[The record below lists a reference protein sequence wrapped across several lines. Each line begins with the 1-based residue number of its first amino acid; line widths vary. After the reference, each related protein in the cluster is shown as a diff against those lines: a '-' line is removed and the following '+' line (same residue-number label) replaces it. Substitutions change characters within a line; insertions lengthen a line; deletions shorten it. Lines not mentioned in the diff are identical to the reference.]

1 MSEYP
6 SDWRVADLGAVVAE
20 IVAGQSPNRMEH
32 PARNGK
38 KGILKTTAIQWSGF
52 SPLEN
57 LEALPDFTANSNT
70 IVRKNDILITK
81 AGPSRRVGVVA
92 LSHEDTGTLHVSGK
106 MAAIRT
112 TEEMDPRFLAYQMS
126 QDTFQIQLR
135 GDITGM
141 ALSQTNITHDNLLA
155 KSIVVPP
162 LPEQKKIAEILS
174 GIDIAIAIYEQQ
186 ANALAYM
193 LDALMQEEIVMNTS
207 TKWIKV
213 GDACTAQAGGT
224 PDRSQKEYYEG
235 RIPWVKSGEVKGEDI
250 FQTDESI
257 SNEAI
262 SNSSAKIVPS
272 GSVLVAMY
280 GATAG
285 QTARLRID
293 ATTNQ
298 AVLSLNSKTRELSND
313 YLYHSVTAF
322 KNQLL
327 LSCQGSGQPN
337 LSSGLIKELE
347 IPLPDPLVQ
356 QRISSALDSVRHRV
370 LALRSKINSSKSLK
384 NSIASDL
391 LSGRKRVSI

>member
-1 MSEYP
+1 MSEFPAHWDFKTIGEFSSRVRRKNTGGECQDPMTISAVDGLVSQRDYFNKIVASKNTEGYTLLHRNDFAYNKSYSDGYP
-6 SDWRVADLGAVVAE
+6 VGAARRLKAKDKGIVSPLYICFELDRKQIDLQFADHLFDSDWFVQAIFGIAKEGARSHGLLN
-20 IVAGQSPNRMEH
+20 I
-32 PARNGK
+32 
-38 KGILKTTAIQWSGF
+38 GIEEFF
-52 SPLEN
+52 S
-57 LEALPDFTANSNT
+57 AQLP
-70 IVRKNDILITK
+70 
-81 AGPSRRVGVVA
+81 
-92 LSHEDTGTLHVSGK
+92 
-106 MAAIRT
+106 
-112 TEEMDPRFLAYQMS
+112 
-126 QDTFQIQLR
+126 
-135 GDITGM
+135 
-141 ALSQTNITHDNLLA
+141 
-155 KSIVVPP
+155 VPP
-162 LPEQKKIAEILS
+162 LTEQKKIAEILS
-174 GIDIAIAIYEQQ
+174 GIDKAIGIYEEQ
-186 ANALAYM
+186 AKVLANM

-224 PDRSQKEYYEG
+224 PDRSQKGYYEG

-262 SNSSAKIVPS
+262 SNSSAKIVQS

-293 ATTNQ
+293 AATNQ
-298 AVLSLNSKTRELSND
+298 AVLSLNSKTIELSND

-327 LSCQGSGQPN
+327 LTCQGSGQPN

-347 IPLPDPLVQ
+347 IPLPDQLVQ
-356 QRISSALDSVRHRV
+356 QKISSALDSVRHRT
-370 LALRSKINSSKSLK
+370 LALRGKINSSKSLK

-391 LSGRKRVSI
+391 LSGRKRVSV

>member
-1 MSEYP
+1 MSE
-6 SDWRVADLGAVVAE
+6 DWKALQVGDFCEVSAGGTPDTSIKEYWEDGNIPWMSSGEVHKQRIKETESHITTLGLHNSSAKFFPKDSVLVAL
-20 IVAGQSPNRMEH
+20 AGQGKTRGKVAISEIELTTNQSIAAII
-32 PARNGK
+32 AR
-38 KGILKTTAIQWSGF
+38 KGICDPEFLYYNLSSRYEELRSLSGGSGRAGLNLSILSAIEIH
-52 SPLEN
+52 L
-57 LEALPDFTANSNT
+57 
-70 IVRKNDILITK
+70 
-81 AGPSRRVGVVA
+81 
-92 LSHEDTGTLHVSGK
+92 
-106 MAAIRT
+106 
-112 TEEMDPRFLAYQMS
+112 
-126 QDTFQIQLR
+126 
-135 GDITGM
+135 
-141 ALSQTNITHDNLLA
+141 
-155 KSIVVPP
+155 PP

-174 GIDIAIAIYEQQ
+174 GIDKAIGIYEEQ
-186 ANALAYM
+186 AKVLANM

-224 PDRSQKEYYEG
+224 PDRSQKGYYEG

-262 SNSSAKIVPS
+262 SNSSAKIVQS

-285 QTARLRID
+285 QTARLMID
-293 ATTNQ
+293 AATNQ
-298 AVLSLNSKTRELSND
+298 AVLSLNSKTIELSND

-327 LSCQGSGQPN
+327 LTCQGSGQPN

-347 IPLPDPLVQ
+347 IPLPDQLVQ
-356 QRISSALDSVRHRV
+356 QKISSALDSVRHRT
-370 LALRSKINSSKSLK
+370 LALRGKINSSKSLK

-391 LSGRKRVSI
+391 LSGRKRVSV

>member
-1 MSEYP
+1 MSE
-6 SDWRVADLGAVVAE
+6 DWKALQVGDFCEVSAGGTPDTSIKEYWEDGNIPWMSSGEVHKQRIKETESRITTLGLHNSSAKFFPKDSVLVAL
-20 IVAGQSPNRMEH
+20 AGQGKTRGKVAISEIELTTNQSIAAII
-32 PARNGK
+32 AR
-38 KGILKTTAIQWSGF
+38 KGICDPEFLYYNLSSRYEELRSLSGGSGRAGLNLSILSAIEIH
-52 SPLEN
+52 L
-57 LEALPDFTANSNT
+57 
-70 IVRKNDILITK
+70 
-81 AGPSRRVGVVA
+81 
-92 LSHEDTGTLHVSGK
+92 
-106 MAAIRT
+106 
-112 TEEMDPRFLAYQMS
+112 
-126 QDTFQIQLR
+126 
-135 GDITGM
+135 
-141 ALSQTNITHDNLLA
+141 
-155 KSIVVPP
+155 PP

-174 GIDIAIAIYEQQ
+174 GIDKAIGIYEEQ
-186 ANALAYM
+186 AKVLANM

-224 PDRSQKEYYEG
+224 PDRSQKGYYEG

-262 SNSSAKIVPS
+262 SNSSAKIVQS

-285 QTARLRID
+285 QTARLMID
-293 ATTNQ
+293 AATNQ
-298 AVLSLNSKTRELSND
+298 AVLSLNSKTIELSND

-327 LSCQGSGQPN
+327 LTCQGSGQPN

-347 IPLPDPLVQ
+347 IPLPDQLVQ
-356 QRISSALDSVRHRV
+356 QKISSALDSVRHRT
-370 LALRSKINSSKSLK
+370 LALRGKINSSKSLK

-391 LSGRKRVSI
+391 LSGRKRVSV

>member
-1 MSEYP
+1 MSDHPPDWEIANLSDLATIKASNVDKKTKEGQRDVLLCNYMDVFKNSVISSSLEFMRSTASEREISEFGLSKGDVLLTKDSEVPEEIGIPSVVTEDIPDLVCGYHLYMIRADHSRINPEYLCWTLR
-6 SDWRVADLGAVVAE
+6 S
-20 IVAGQSPNRMEH
+20 
-32 PARNGK
+32 
-38 KGILKTTAIQWSGF
+38 
-52 SPLEN
+52 
-57 LEALPDFTANSNT
+57 NS
-70 IVRKNDILITK
+70 
-81 AGPSRRVGVVA
+81 SRQY
-92 LSHEDTGTLHVSGK
+92 
-106 MAAIRT
+106 
-112 TEEMDPRFLAYQMS
+112 FYQMANGS
-126 QDTFQIQLR
+126 TRFGL
-135 GDITGM
+135 
-141 ALSQTNITHDNLLA
+141 NLKHVEECPIA
-155 KSIVVPP
+155 IPP

-174 GIDIAIAIYEQQ
+174 GIDRAIAIYEQQ
-186 ANALAYM
+186 AKVLANM

-224 PDRSQKEYYEG
+224 PDRSQKGYYEG
-235 RIPWVKSGEVKGEDI
+235 RIPWVKSGEVRGEDI
-250 FQTDESI
+250 FRTDESI

-298 AVLSLNSKTRELSND
+298 AVISLNSKTRELSND

-322 KNQLL
+322 KDQLL
-327 LSCQGSGQPN
+327 LTCQGSGQPN
-337 LSSGLIKELE
+337 LSAGLIKELE

-356 QRISSALDSVRHRV
+356 QRISSALDSVRQRV

-384 NSIASDL
+384 SSIASDL
-391 LSGRKRVSI
+391 LSGRKRVSV

>member
-1 MSEYP
+1 MSETYP
-6 SDWRVADLGAVVAE
+6 WEQYPLHELEA
-20 IVAGQSPNRMEH
+20 
-32 PARNGK
+32 
-38 KGILKTTAIQWSGF
+38 KGIVTLGRGNIISKKDIQSNPGGYPIYSSSAKGEGLFGTYGDYMFDEEMITWSVDGGGNLFHRPRHKF
-52 SPLEN
+52 SVTNVSGYMRLDTSV
-57 LEALPDFTANSNT
+57 LDYRFAHAALALQHSKLTFDYQ
-70 IVRKNDILITK
+70 TK
-81 AGPSRRVGVVA
+81 AHPSV
-92 LSHEDTGTLHVSGK
+92 
-106 MAAIRT
+106 IR
-112 TEEMDPRFLAYQMS
+112 
-126 QDTFQIQLR
+126 
-135 GDITGM
+135 
-141 ALSQTNITHDNLLA
+141 NLYHLP
-155 KSIVVPP
+155 IPP

-174 GIDIAIAIYEQQ
+174 GIDRAIAIYEKQ
-186 ANALAYM
+186 AKVLANM

-224 PDRSQKEYYEG
+224 PDRSQKGYYEG

-262 SNSSAKIVPS
+262 FNSSVKIVPS

-285 QTARLRID
+285 QTARLGID

-327 LSCQGSGQPN
+327 LACQGSGQPN

-391 LSGRKRVSI
+391 LSGRKRVSV

>member
-1 MSEYP
+1 MTKNTKIGKFLKESRIPGSTGSTAKKITVKLYGKGVFAKQENRPGSEKTSYYK
-6 SDWRVADLGAVVAE
+6 RK
-20 IVAGQSPNRMEH
+20 AGQFIYSKLDFLNGAFGIIPEELDGYESTVDLPCFDFVSPEVSPEWFLQFVSRSDFYSYQGGLGNGGRK
-32 PARNGK
+32 ARR
-38 KGILKTTAIQWSGF
+38 I
-52 SPLEN
+52 SPDDFLDLEI
-57 LEALPDFTANSNT
+57 E
-70 IVRKNDILITK
+70 I
-81 AGPSRRVGVVA
+81 
-92 LSHEDTGTLHVSGK
+92 
-106 MAAIRT
+106 
-112 TEEMDPRFLAYQMS
+112 
-126 QDTFQIQLR
+126 
-135 GDITGM
+135 
-141 ALSQTNITHDNLLA
+141 
-155 KSIVVPP
+155 PP

-174 GIDIAIAIYEQQ
+174 GIDRAIAIYEQQ
-186 ANALAYM
+186 TKVLANM
-193 LDALMQEEIVMNTS
+193 LDALMQEEIAMNTS

-224 PDRSQKEYYEG
+224 PDRSQKGYYEG
-235 RIPWVKSGEVKGEDI
+235 RIPWVKSGEVRGEDI

-293 ATTNQ
+293 AATNQ
-298 AVLSLNSKTRELSND
+298 AVISLNSKTRELSND

-327 LSCQGSGQPN
+327 LACQGSGQPN
-337 LSSGLIKELE
+337 LSAGLIKELE
-347 IPLPDPLVQ
+347 IPLPDALVQ

-384 NSIASDL
+384 SSIASDL
-391 LSGRKRVSI
+391 LSGRKRVSV